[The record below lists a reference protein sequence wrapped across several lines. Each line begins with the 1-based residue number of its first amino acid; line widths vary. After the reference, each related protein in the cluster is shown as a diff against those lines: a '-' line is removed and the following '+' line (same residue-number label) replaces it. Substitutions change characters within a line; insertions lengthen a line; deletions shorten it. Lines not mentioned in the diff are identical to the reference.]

1 MGGGHQGVV
10 TGPCEA
16 QCLMKKKT
24 HLKQLG
30 YSKALHTNLF
40 LFDFHNG
47 SSKKEAIPTTG
58 GVSQMCLES
67 TNHRGSGDSKN
78 DGNVRS
84 CLGSDRLG
92 SQHSAKVQ
100 RRCVENRGRDEFS

>member
-1 MGGGHQGVV
+1 MV

-16 QCLMKKKT
+16 QCLMKKKKN
-24 HLKQLG
+24 LKQLG
-30 YSKALHTNLF
+30 YSKALHTNLL

-58 GVSQMCLES
+58 GVSQICLES
-67 TNHRGSGDSKN
+67 TNHRGSSDSKN

-100 RRCVENRGRDEFS
+100 RRCMENLGRDEFS